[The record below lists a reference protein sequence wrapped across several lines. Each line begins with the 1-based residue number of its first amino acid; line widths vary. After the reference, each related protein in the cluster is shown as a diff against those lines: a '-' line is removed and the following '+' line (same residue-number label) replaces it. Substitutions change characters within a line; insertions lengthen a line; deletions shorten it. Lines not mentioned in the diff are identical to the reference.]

1 MDNQTNRILAEIRDE
16 IREAATAR
24 HRDMERF
31 IDQLTKFREALIG
44 RMDRPRRRPEPLV
57 DEPLPRRRR
66 RVTK

>member
-1 MDNQTNRILAEIRDE
+1 MDNQTNRILAEIREE
-16 IREAATAR
+16 IRDAAAAR

-44 RMDRPRRRPEPLV
+44 RLDRPKRRPEPLV
-57 DEPLPRRRR
+57 DERQPRRRR